1 MKTNRRTF
9 IGATAALALG
19 NVTTTAIARNA
30 PGDLRLGVASYS
42 LRKFSRSDAV
52 EMIKKLEVTCVSIK
66 SFHLP
71 YDLPPNELASG
82 SQEFRDS
89 GLEVL
94 SGGNINLTQ
103 PAELR
108 KMFEYAKHAGLP
120 MMVCAPSHQT
130 LDEVESL
137 VKEFDI
143 KIAIHNHGPEDDNFP
158 TPRVALEALNGRDR
172 RMGLCVDVGHTSRAG
187 DDPVEWIRRAGP
199 KLFDLHIKDLGNLM
213 DAKSECPVGDGAM
226 PVVSIFKTL
235 RAMNYQGGVMLEYEL
250 HPTAP
255 LPGMIKSV
263 AYMRGVLAGLA
274 G

>member
-1 MKTNRRTF
+1 MNTNRRTF
-9 IGATAALALG
+9 IGTAVALAAALKTSVALPR
-19 NVTTTAIARNA
+19 TA

-42 LRKFSRSDAV
+42 LRKFSRA
-52 EMIKKLEVTCVSIK
+52 ETIEIIKKLEVSCVSIK

-71 YDLPPNELASG
+71 HESSPKELAAG
-82 SQEFRDS
+82 SQEFRDA

-94 SGGNINLTQ
+94 SGGNINLTK

-108 KMFEYAKHAGLP
+108 NMFEYAKHAGLP
-120 MMVCAPSHQT
+120 MMVCAPSPQT
-130 LDEVESL
+130 LDEVERL

-143 KIAIHNHGPEDDNFP
+143 RIAIHNHGPEDEHFP
-158 TPRVALEALNGRDR
+158 TPRVALEALKNRDK

-199 KLFDLHIKDLGNLM
+199 KLFDVHIKDLANLM

-226 PVVSIFKTL
+226 PVVSIFDTL
-235 RAMNYQGGVMLEYEL
+235 RRMNYQGGVMLEYEL
-250 HPTAP
+250 DPNDP
-255 LPGMIKSV
+255 LLGMIKSV
-263 AYMRGVLAGLA
+263 AYMRGVLEGLV